1 MRDRDIAGG
10 SGMECDRE
18 KAVAEGGT
26 EAQERLGGSAQ
37 VRSEC
42 E

>member
-1 MRDRDIAGG
+1 
-10 SGMECDRE
+10 MERDRE

-26 EAQERLGGSAQ
+26 EARERLGGSDQ